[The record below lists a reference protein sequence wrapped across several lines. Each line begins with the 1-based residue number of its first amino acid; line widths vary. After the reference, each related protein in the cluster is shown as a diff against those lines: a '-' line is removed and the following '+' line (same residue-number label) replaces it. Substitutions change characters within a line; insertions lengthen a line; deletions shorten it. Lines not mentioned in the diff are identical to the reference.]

1 MVLDAFNLRPSYH
14 GSRRHGGDTDI
25 QELPPMADTLQG
37 GGGDPCPGLGLC
49 DRRYRSAC
57 DREYCVDRHWS
68 VTIHPW
74 SASGLVLFSVMLTRL
89 FCDVRQR
96 PINANPR

>member
-37 GGGDPCPGLGLC
+37 GGGDPGPGLGLC

-57 DREYCVDRHWS
+57 DREVYSYVFLFCLF
-68 VTIHPW
+68 
-74 SASGLVLFSVMLTRL
+74 LVLIRHFFLRKQIYHSKL
-89 FCDVRQR
+89 FL
-96 PINANPR
+96 